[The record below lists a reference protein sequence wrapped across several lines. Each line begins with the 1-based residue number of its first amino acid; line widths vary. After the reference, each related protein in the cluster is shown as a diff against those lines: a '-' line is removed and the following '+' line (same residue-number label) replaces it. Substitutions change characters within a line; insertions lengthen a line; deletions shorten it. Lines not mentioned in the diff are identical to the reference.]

1 MPDVIRHFKDNIKDA
16 LKHLILLNNYN
27 SGDDDDD
34 HNNTNNNNNNSNNN
48 NNNNG
53 YLERLT
59 RTCLKRLH
67 VLLLPIF
74 SLEI

>member
-1 MPDVIRHFKDNIKDA
+1 MIRHFQDKIKDA
-16 LKHLILLNNYN
+16 LKHPILLNNYN
-27 SGDDDDD
+27 SGDDDD
-34 HNNTNNNNNNSNNN
+34 HNNTNNNNN

-59 RTCLKRLH
+59 RLKRLH
-67 VLLLPIF
+67 ILQLRIF

>member
-16 LKHLILLNNYN
+16 LKNLILLNNYN
-27 SGDDDDD
+27 NDADDD
-34 HNNTNNNNNNSNNN
+34 HNNTNN

-59 RTCLKRLH
+59 RTR
-67 VLLLPIF
+67 
-74 SLEI
+74 